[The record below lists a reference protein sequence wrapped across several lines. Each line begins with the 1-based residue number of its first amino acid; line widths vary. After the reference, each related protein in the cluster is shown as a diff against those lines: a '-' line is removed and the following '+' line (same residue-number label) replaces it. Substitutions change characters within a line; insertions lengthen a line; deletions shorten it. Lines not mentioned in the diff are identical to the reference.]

1 MEDLITLENIDAGYN
16 GVKIIENI
24 SLSVKENDFLG
35 IIGPN
40 GGGKSTL
47 IKVILGLIKP
57 YKGKLKIRKGSKFG
71 YLPQFT
77 SADRKF
83 PISVQETV
91 VSGLLSN
98 KRLFRSFAKK
108 DLENAELLMKKLEI
122 FDMRKEPVGELSGGQ
137 MQRAFLCRAMVS
149 NPDILVLDE
158 PNSFVDKGTSSDIYK
173 ILLELNSKMAILMV
187 SHDTGVISSYVKNI
201 ACVNKTLHYHPGSD
215 ITSQMLDKY
224 SCPVELIMHGPL
236 PHRVLRTHQNG
247 GKK

>member
-57 YKGKLKIRKGSKFG
+57 YKGVLKVRKGSKFG

-91 VSGLLSN
+91 ISGLLSN
-98 KRLFRSFAKK
+98 KRLFRSFSKK

-215 ITSQMLDKY
+215 ITDKMLDKY
-224 SCPVELIMHGPL
+224 SCPVELIMHGPI